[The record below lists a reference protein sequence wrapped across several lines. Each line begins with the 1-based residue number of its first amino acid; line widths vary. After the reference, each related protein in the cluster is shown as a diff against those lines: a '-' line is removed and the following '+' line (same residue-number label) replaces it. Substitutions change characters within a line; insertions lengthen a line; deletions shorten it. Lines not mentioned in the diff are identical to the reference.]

1 MAGKKEKKKN
11 GFFRDFKAFI
21 TKGNILDMAVG
32 VIIGSAFNQIVTSL
46 VNDILMPVIGLICN
60 TQDIADLKA
69 VITPA
74 VMDGETVVTP
84 EVAIRYGA
92 FISFII
98 NFLIVALTLFVVL
111 RASMTFQKKMESL
124 RRKEAE
130 EAPPAPPEPTVEEKT
145 LAVLEDI
152 KGMLAEKD
160 SAEKDSKDNDEQ

>member
-1 MAGKKEKKKN
+1 MAGKKGKKVS
-11 GFFRDFKAFI
+11 GFFHDFKAFI

-32 VIIGSAFNQIVTSL
+32 VIIGSSFNQIVTSL

-69 VITPA
+69 VISPA

-98 NFLIVALTLFVVL
+98 NFLIVALTLFIVL
-111 RASMTFQKKMESL
+111 RASMTFQKKMDSL
-124 RRKEAE
+124 RKKKEE
-130 EAPPAPPEPTVEEKT
+130 EELAAPAAPPEPTVEEKT

-152 KGMLAEKD
+152 KDMLAENG
-160 SAEKDSKDNDEQ
+160 SKDTK